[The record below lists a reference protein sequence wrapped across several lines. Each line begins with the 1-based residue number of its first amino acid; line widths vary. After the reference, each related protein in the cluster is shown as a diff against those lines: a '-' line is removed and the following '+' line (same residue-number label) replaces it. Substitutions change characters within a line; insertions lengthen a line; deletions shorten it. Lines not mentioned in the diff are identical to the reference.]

1 MQALQ
6 LCQLLRLASPA
17 LPVGAYS
24 YSQGL
29 EWAIEAGTVRDAASA
44 EAWITDMLQL
54 NLAHYELPLL
64 AALLR
69 AWQVDDLAEV
79 QRLNDDYLAS
89 RESAE
94 LRAETVQ
101 MGYSLAQLLGA
112 LPELGALGQRQL
124 AGLQRPCW
132 PCLYALAAQHW
143 QLDGA
148 AALTAYAWGWLE
160 NQLMVLMKALPM
172 GQLAGQLLLSRLLP
186 QLAPLAEQAGA
197 RPEADWHNLAPGFAL
212 ACARHETQYSRLF
225 RS

>member
-44 EAWITDMLQL
+44 EVWIADMLQL

-69 AWQVDDLAEV
+69 AWQADDLAEV

-112 LPELGALGQRQL
+112 LPELGAQGQRQL

-132 PCLYALAAQHW
+132 PSLYALAARHW